1 MKLTAVV
8 LTSVCASL
16 ALAGDDH
23 GHEHEGGDYGLTI
36 INGAVAVGIGDHD
49 EGHIDDFGERVF
61 GADMAISGTN
71 WFADEPGIFIEEASL
86 PDNTQVSFTVTQ
98 SLMYWDGT
106 GAVSFS
112 LSAEAMTLGFGPS
125 SVSTSFDNS
134 PVAGFSINYDAD
146 AVGGFD
152 EHMDYTIDGSAASG
166 IYLLANTFSLSGA
179 ADSDVIFTVFNAGL
193 DEEIHDAALDYAEN
207 VLVPAPGAVGLIAV
221 AGLGAMS
228 RRRKA

>member
-1 MKLTAVV
+1 MKLATI
-8 LTSVCASL
+8 LTTSLCASL
-16 ALAGDDH
+16 ALAGDH
-23 GHEHEGGDYGLTI
+23 GHEHEGGDYGLAI
-36 INGAVAVGIGDHD
+36 IDGVVAVGIGDHD

-61 GADMAISGTN
+61 AADMTVSGPN

-86 PDNTQVSFTVTQ
+86 PDNTQVSFTLTQ

-112 LSAEAMTLGFGPS
+112 QAANAMTLAFGPAS
-125 SVSTSFDNS
+125 ATTSMDNS

-146 AVGGFD
+146 AIGGFD
-152 EHMDYTIDGSAASG
+152 EHMDFTIDGTAPMG
-166 IYLLANTFSLSGA
+166 IYLLANTFSLTGA
-179 ADSDVIFTVFNAGL
+179 ADSDVIFTVFNAEL
-193 DEEIHDAALDYAEN
+193 DEVVHDEAVEYVEH
-207 VLVPAPGAVGLIAV
+207 VLVPAPGAAGLLAL